1 MYKIFSILILL
12 FFLNSCNENFTKLP
26 EKETYDE
33 ELLKSIIPIKNVE
46 YWQVDYVY
54 GISPEKIFS
63 NGNTEL
69 AKLIPIPEAKTG
81 NGFFSGC
88 QPSYCNYRILY
99 LKNKNWYFVQS
110 IEELRE
116 FIGKID
122 NEKEAFLIARIN
134 DYDIDYK
141 SSKGNGFLKTN
152 YGYKLKVNKYN
163 SCPESKEAFI
173 VSVQKD
179 GKLSKFKDLGYYYKS
194 KNCIVY

>member
-12 FFLNSCNENFTKLP
+12 FFLNSCNKNFTKLP

-152 YGYKLKVNKYN
+152 YGYKLKVNNIIVVQNLKKRLLYLYKRMENYQN
-163 SCPESKEAFI
+163 SKI
-173 VSVQKD
+173 
-179 GKLSKFKDLGYYYKS
+179 
-194 KNCIVY
+194 